1 VLIFIYPLAVALLL
15 ATCVLFLKI
24 LAPLGAYLPFEHI
37 NLVTLIFLPFGVKV
51 LVTLLMGYRA
61 FVPLWI
67 SKTLMNYFYFE
78 ASLPMAMSIA
88 ALMSLVFMA
97 GLAVTGYMLRRDV
110 SQGLLVNAACAST
123 LIRQVLFLSVFT
135 SLLIALVQ
143 SSVSFSDMHQA
154 LPMGRLHEHGA
165 GLPIRYLLGNLLG
178 ALAAFGILYSM
189 KNQLSRWLNIKNG

>member
-1 VLIFIYPLAVALLL
+1 MLILIYPLAVALLL

-24 LAPLGAYLPFEHI
+24 LVPLGANLPFEHF
-37 NLVTLIFLPFGVKV
+37 NLVTLVFLPFGVKV

-88 ALMSLVFMA
+88 TLMSLVFMA

-123 LIRQVLFLSVFT
+123 LIRQVLFLSIFT

-143 SSVSFSDMHQA
+143 SSLSFSGMYQT
-154 LPMGRLHEHGA
+154 LPIGRLHQHA
-165 GLPIRYLLGNLLG
+165 TGLPILFLLSDLLG

>member
-1 VLIFIYPLAVALLL
+1 M
-15 ATCVLFLKI
+15 
-24 LAPLGAYLPFEHI
+24 PFEHI
-37 NLVTLIFLPFGVKV
+37 NLVSLIFLPFGVKV

-78 ASLPMAMSIA
+78 ASLQMAISIA

-123 LIRQVLFLSVFT
+123 LIRQVLFLSIFT

-143 SSVSFSDMHQA
+143 SSLSFSGMYQT
-154 LPMGRLHEHGA
+154 LPIERLHQHAA
-165 GLPIRYLLGNLLG
+165 GLPILFLLSDLLG